1 MRRVTSLFFA
11 VLGLVA
17 GGSPVRAQQSA
28 VPVPSTRAPTPT
40 TPVFKVGTITIKFV
54 GTANVNEQVVRA
66 NIQVREGG
74 EFDDTMIDRD
84 YRALY
89 RTGLFEYIQIKQEPV
104 DDKTFNFIIE
114 VTPKYRVRDVKFEGN
129 VKEKTTRLEKEVKTR
144 PNLSLDERQA
154 KDDVEKLREYYQ
166 KSGYNQV
173 QITHTIDLDRVGGF
187 GTVTFKIREG
197 AKVKIGDIKF
207 VGNAHIKAARLKGE
221 METKKWWMFSWL
233 TGSGRFKDDQFEDDL
248 DKLRDFYREQ
258 GYLDVEIGADKVH
271 FDYPKPDRLVL
282 TVEVTEGRQYH
293 VGEVTFS
300 GNKLYAS
307 TLLRRVAR
315 QKTGFVFTPS
325 KLDKDEERIRDFYGK
340 DGYIETRVHL
350 TKKANTSTGNIDVE
364 FVITENEKFNVES
377 IVIEGNTKTK
387 STVILREL
395 VLGPGDV
402 FSTVLEKIS
411 KLRLENTRFFDSV
424 DVTEQETAGNIP
436 GRRNLRVAVREGRTG
451 NLTFGAGFS
460 SLERATLFTEVSQ
473 SNFDMFNR
481 RSFFQGDGQKFRL
494 RLQLG
499 SRSSEAVLSFEEPY
513 LFQKQLRLGFSIF
526 RTSSD
531 YNSSFYTEI
540 DTGAEVYL
548 SKRLFELVEGRVT
561 YTYQIVDIKDVSST
575 ASSVIQDL
583 SGNNALSK
591 VGFQLLR
598 DTRDKIINTTSG
610 NYMQFDTA
618 LAGGPFGGSRINN
631 FYSFEFRG
639 SQFFPVFE
647 TQAQVLS
654 LRLQFGVIDS
664 FGKSNK
670 LYQQKN
676 PDGSLA
682 TDANGNPTFFKPG
695 VAYYNKYYLG
705 GPTTLRGFEFRD
717 VSPRDP
723 AGEPI
728 GGKTK
733 GFFSAEYSM
742 DIVSPIRWALFYD
755 AGFVNKGAYDFSP
768 VNYNDNFGIGLRL
781 QVAGSPLSLDFG
793 IPLTASKDRNGT
805 TNKKGNQFNFSFG
818 TQY

>member
-1 MRRVTSLFFA
+1 
-11 VLGLVA
+11 LVA
-17 GGSPVRAQQSA
+17 GGSPVWAQAPSSA
-28 VPVPSTRAPTPT
+28 PPQQPAAPVAR
-40 TPVFKVGTITIKFV
+40 VGTITIKFV

-66 NIQVREGG
+66 NMQLREGG
-74 EFDDTMIDRD
+74 EFDDAMIDRD

-89 RTGLFEYIQIKQEPV
+89 RTALFEYIQIKQEQV
-104 DDKTFNFIIE
+104 DANTFNFIIE
-114 VTPKYRVRDVKFEGN
+114 VTPKYRVRAVRFEGN

-144 PNLSLDERQA
+144 ANLALDERQA
-154 KDDVEKLREYYQ
+154 KEDAEKLRDFYQ
-166 KSGYNQV
+166 KAGYNQV
-173 QITHTIDLDRVGGF
+173 QVTQSIELDRAGGF
-187 GTVTFKIREG
+187 GTVIFKIREG
-197 AKVKIGDIKF
+197 AKVKIGEIRF
-207 VGNAHIKAARLKGE
+207 SGNAHIKTARLRSE
-221 METKKWWMFSWL
+221 METKRWWMFSWL
-233 TGSGRFKDDQFEDDL
+233 TGSGRFKDDQFDDDL
-248 DKLRDFYREQ
+248 DKIRDFYREQ
-258 GYLDVEIGADKVH
+258 GFLDVEIGADKVH

-282 TVEVTEGRQYH
+282 TIDVSEGRQYH
-293 VGEVTFS
+293 IGEVSFS
-300 GNKLYAS
+300 GNKLYTSA
-307 TLLRRVAR
+307 LLRRVAR
-315 QKTGFVFTPS
+315 QKTGYIFTPS
-325 KLDKDEERIRDFYGK
+325 KLDKDEERLRDFYGK
-340 DGYIETRVHL
+340 DGYIETRVRL
-350 TKKANTSTGNIDVE
+350 MRKPNIETGNIDVE
-364 FVITENEKFNVES
+364 YQIDEGERYNVES

-424 DVTEQETAGNIP
+424 DVTEQETEGNIP

-473 SNFDMFNR
+473 SNFDLFNR

-499 SRSSEAVLSFEEPY
+499 SQSSEAVLSFEEPY
-513 LFQKQLRLGFSIF
+513 FLQKQLRLGSSIF

-548 SKRLFELVEGRVT
+548 SKRLFELVEGRVS

-583 SGNNALSK
+583 AGSNSLSK
-591 VGFQLLR
+591 VSFQLLR

-618 LAGGPFGGSRINN
+618 LAGGPLGGSTINN

-654 LRLQFGVIDS
+654 LRLRGGVIDS
-664 FGKSNK
+664 FGRSNK
-670 LYQQKN
+670 LYPQHN
-676 PDGSLA
+676 LDGSLA
-682 TDANGNPTFFKPG
+682 KDAAGNQLYFKPG
-695 VAYYNKYYLG
+695 VAYYNKFYLG
-705 GPTTLRGFEFRD
+705 GPTTLRGYEFRD

-723 AGEPI
+723 SGEPI
-728 GGKTK
+728 GGKTY

-768 VNYNDNFGIGLRL
+768 AQYNDNFGIGLRL

-793 IPLTASKDRNGT
+793 IPLTSSKDGNGT